1 MIRKRDQYAAGG
13 IPEYWLVEH
22 PEPKTVTVRTY
33 AAQQFLPP

>member
-1 MIRKRDQYAAGG
+1 MICKRDQYAAGG
-13 IPEYWLVEH
+13 IAEYWLVD